1 MNIPFHSTHAG
12 VEVPQLIYGT
22 AWKKE
27 RTASLVEQALNAGF
41 RGVDTACQPKH
52 YNEPGVG
59 EGLASAFSRGLKR
72 EEVFVQ
78 TKFTSLGGQDPER
91 IPYDAEATLT
101 DQVFQSF
108 ECSLTNLRVSW
119 LDSLVLHSP
128 PRRHRD
134 LMAVWRAF
142 ESLHDQGLVRQ
153 LGVSNCY
160 DEAVFTRLFEQA
172 TVKPAVLQNRFYR
185 KSGYDRG
192 LRDLCRRDQVVYQ
205 SFWTLT
211 ANPHLL
217 ASQPIKLAAERYT
230 RSPEQVLFRAL
241 TQCGVAPL
249 TGTTSAQHMAQDLDI
264 FSFALED
271 KELAQITT
279 LFEST

>member
-1 MNIPFHSTHAG
+1 MPTPHHTTHAG

-59 EGLASAFSRGLKR
+59 EGLASALSGGLER
-72 EEVFVQ
+72 QDIFVQ
-78 TKFTSLGGQDPER
+78 TKFTSLGGQDPAR
-91 IPYDAEATLT
+91 IPYDAEAPLT

-108 ECSLTNLRVSW
+108 ERSLANLRTIW

-134 LMAVWRAF
+134 LMLVWRAF
-142 ESLHDQGLVRQ
+142 ESLHGQGLVRQ

-160 DEAVFTRLFEQA
+160 DEAVFARLFAEA
-172 TVKPAVLQNRFYR
+172 KVKPAVLQNRFYKR
-185 KSGYDRG
+185 SGYDRG
-192 LRDLCRRDQVVYQ
+192 LREICRRDQVVYQ
-205 SFWTLT
+205 SFNNL
-211 ANPHLL
+211 
-217 ASQPIKLAAERYT
+217 
-230 RSPEQVLFRAL
+230 
-241 TQCGVAPL
+241 
-249 TGTTSAQHMAQDLDI
+249 
-264 FSFALED
+264 
-271 KELAQITT
+271 
-279 LFEST
+279 